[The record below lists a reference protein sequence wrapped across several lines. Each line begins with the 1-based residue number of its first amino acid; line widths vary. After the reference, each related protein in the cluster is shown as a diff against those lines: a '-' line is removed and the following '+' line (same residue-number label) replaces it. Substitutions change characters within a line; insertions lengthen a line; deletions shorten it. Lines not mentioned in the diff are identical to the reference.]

1 MVQTK
6 QVPTNQTAVRPR
18 RRGISGGGF
27 LFLLFLLLIGALALG
42 GLAIFVPTRLALPQE
57 QVLGLLHGGVV
68 DTFEE
73 TYVDGCVQVD
83 GQEGLRAV
91 TRTRR
96 YTTFRDG
103 TTLEVVFSDRPAIT
117 NACP

>member
-1 MVQTK
+1 MVQSR
-6 QVPTNQTAVRPR
+6 QIPTNQSTLRPR
-18 RRGISGGGF
+18 RRGIPGGFVF
-27 LFLLFLLLIGALALG
+27 LFLLLLIGAIALSG
-42 GLAIFVPTRLALPQE
+42 FAIFMPTRLALPQE
-57 QVLGLLHGGVV
+57 QVLGLLHGGIA
-68 DTFEE
+68 DAYEE
-73 TYVDGCVQVD
+73 TYVDGCVQVEGQD
-83 GQEGLRAV
+83 GFRAV